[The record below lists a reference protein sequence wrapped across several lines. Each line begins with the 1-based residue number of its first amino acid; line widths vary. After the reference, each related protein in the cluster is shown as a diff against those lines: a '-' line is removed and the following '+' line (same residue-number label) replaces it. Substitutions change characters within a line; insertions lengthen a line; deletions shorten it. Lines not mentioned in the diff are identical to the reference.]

1 VLILKVD
8 KAGLFTSRKIVLLC
22 GAVCGGVIVSWLYV
36 WFLSQTNEVKAAILG
51 AIVAAVISVFLGVV
65 VWLLFS
71 IPKIIAWHY
80 KRVLIDLEDTERSM
94 KQESRPNTTIPEP
107 EVMKRSGHWLWIIRR
122 AKKWERIRKRFP

>member
-1 VLILKVD
+1 M
-8 KAGLFTSRKIVLLC
+8 
-22 GAVCGGVIVSWLYV
+22 SWLYV